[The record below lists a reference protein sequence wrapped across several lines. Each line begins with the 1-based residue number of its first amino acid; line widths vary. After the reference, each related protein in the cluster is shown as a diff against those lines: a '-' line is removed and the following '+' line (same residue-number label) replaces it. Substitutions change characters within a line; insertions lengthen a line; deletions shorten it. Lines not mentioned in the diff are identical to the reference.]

1 MQSTTVPTLQRFE
14 TGGVGVLPFIPQ
26 KARQQLTGANVQVL
40 TPPDAPNCTGA
51 DLFYVGSYHTDNSIP
66 PESIQL
72 PGLLG
77 PLVFVHGYGPVEV
90 ALAHGQSA

>member
-51 DLFYVGSYHTDNSIP
+51 DLFYVGSQHTDNSIP
-66 PESIQL
+66 PEKYAL
-72 PGLLG
+72 PHPLSFNLWFNLWLWSNGLT
-77 PLVFVHGYGPVEV
+77 
-90 ALAHGQSA
+90 